1 PVAWG
6 AFYFGGKHRGQLY
19 SHTLSE
25 EQIEDYIA
33 YVHRSDDSITLRKG
47 PLYVKP
53 APSDLEIVQK
63 ALSLEDVELTLNG
76 GGSSTFVTND
86 YKESVRYFANSA
98 ELLTWAK
105 QTIGVE

>member
-1 PVAWG
+1 MNIDKHELQDWVKSLRNTITSSG
-6 AFYFGGKHRGQLY
+6 FG
-19 SHTLSE
+19 E
-25 EQIEDYIA
+25 I
-33 YVHRSDDSITLRKG
+33 SDDGIYWIIYEYGKLLKN
-47 PLYVKP
+47 K
-53 APSDLEIVQK
+53 PSDLELVQK

-86 YKESVRYFANSA
+86 YKESVRYFANNA